1 MSEKKIFRLVH
12 DVARRGAANAVMQAP
27 EGWVVTVSEP
37 TRSLDQNALL
47 WPLLDDVSKQVEWYG
62 NRLTSDEWKDVF
74 TAALKREKV
83 VPGINGGFVVVGQRT
98 SKMGK
103 REFSELVELIYA
115 FGANNGVRFRTD
127 SREVAA

>member
-12 DVARRGAANAVMQAP
+12 EVARRGAAHAVMQAP

-47 WPLLDDVSKQVEWYG
+47 WPLLDDISKQVEWYG
-62 NRLTSDEWKDVF
+62 NRLSADEWKDVL
-74 TAALKREKV
+74 TAALRKEKV
-83 VPGINGGFVVVGQRT
+83 VPGINGGFVVLGQRT

-103 REFSELVELIYA
+103 REFAELVELVYA
-115 FGANNGVRFRTD
+115 FGAQQGVRFRTD
-127 SREVAA
+127 VREVAA